1 MLFLKILGG
10 VLALAIGLYFGSSGR
25 YRHDEDELD
34 KALGEGGYSR
44 KAKTH
49 FTPLGWLR
57 NTQERSSHVR
67 RRSRGASTGMFNLSS
82 PDSKKKDR

>member
-1 MLFLKILGG
+1 MLFLKILGA
-10 VLALAIGLYFGSSGR
+10 VLALAIGLYFGSSGG

-34 KALGEGGYSR
+34 KALDEDGYSR
-44 KAKTH
+44 RVKTH

-67 RRSRGASTGMFNLSS
+67 RRARGTSSGLFNLAA
-82 PDSKKKDR
+82 PDSEKNDQ